1 MARTPSLV
9 ILLLEI
15 GEGMVLREN
24 EKRKKK
30 EREVGS
36 GSGRERLVIL
46 GFVEMNGGD
55 RDVK

>member
-1 MARTPSLV
+1 MT
-9 ILLLEI
+9 LLLEI

-36 GSGRERLVIL
+36 RGGRERLVIL
-46 GFVEMNGGD
+46 GFVEMNGGNSV
-55 RDVK
+55 VK

>member
-9 ILLLEI
+9 TLLLEI

-36 GSGRERLVIL
+36 RGGRERLVIL
-46 GFVEMNGGD
+46 GFVEMNGGSSV
-55 RDVK
+55 VK

>member
-9 ILLLEI
+9 TLLLDI

-30 EREVGS
+30 ERGVGGGDEVG
-36 GSGRERLVIL
+36 EKDL
-46 GFVEMNGGD
+46 
-55 RDVK
+55 

>member
-1 MARTPSLV
+1 MT
-9 ILLLEI
+9 LLLEI

-36 GSGRERLVIL
+36 GGGRERL
-46 GFVEMNGGD
+46 
-55 RDVK
+55 